1 MQMSRFRNTEL
12 KSDSDSSDSQ
22 LDSDATLIA
31 KLESGSGSE
40 KVFLLLINF
49 GHMFLLTLNKSFSL
63 NDFYSYLF
71 VEFEQ
76 VILLLTAGHIKHFLF
91 MPTFLRKQF
100 FSQGLFQ
107 TYFLLGLKIHKHFN
121 QFN

>member
-63 NDFYSYLF
+63 NDFYSY
-71 VEFEQ
+71 
-76 VILLLTAGHIKHFLF
+76 
-91 MPTFLRKQF
+91 
-100 FSQGLFQ
+100 
-107 TYFLLGLKIHKHFN
+107 FLLNLNKSFYC
-121 QFN
+121 